1 MIHTYCSHFRIGSV
15 LEFAAVLLAREDFVE
30 QYMLSFLVRL
40 LCRALGQSI
49 RFPTRT
55 CNIIKHSVTSG
66 FYRFP
71 NAVESVF
78 FLINLHI
85 GDWLSM
91 DMHHVV
97 CFFFS

>member
-15 LEFAAVLLAREDFVE
+15 IEFTAVLLTKENFVE
-30 QYMLSFLVRL
+30 QYMLSFVVRL

-55 CNIIKHSVTSG
+55 CNIIKHSVTSD

-71 NAVESVF
+71 NTVESVDF
-78 FLINLHI
+78 KKTHT
-85 GDWLSM
+85 
-91 DMHHVV
+91 
-97 CFFFS
+97 